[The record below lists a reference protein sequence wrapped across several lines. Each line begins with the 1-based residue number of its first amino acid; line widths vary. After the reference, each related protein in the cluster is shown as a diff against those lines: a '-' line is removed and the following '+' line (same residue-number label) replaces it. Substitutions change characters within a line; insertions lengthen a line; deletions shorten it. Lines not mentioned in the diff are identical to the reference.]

1 MALQQTGDLCMLAL
15 HPSGMED
22 LAKLQSELNEARLD
36 FLHIDLDTAMT
47 LAQIAGSSQPGSD
60 KRARNLANASSCI
73 RRSLGHAKQ
82 GADHPRRR
90 PGDPSQIG
98 SSENRAC
105 RSGRD
110 YLTAGSV
117 LAVPVGIPN

>member
-60 KRARNLANASSCI
+60 KRARNLANARHAYDVVSAM
-73 RRSLGHAKQ
+73 RSKVPITPEEDQEILHKLDLLKTALVDLGET
-82 GADHPRRR
+82 
-90 PGDPSQIG
+90 I
-98 SSENRAC
+98 
-105 RSGRD
+105 
-110 YLTAGSV
+110 
-117 LAVPVGIPN
+117 